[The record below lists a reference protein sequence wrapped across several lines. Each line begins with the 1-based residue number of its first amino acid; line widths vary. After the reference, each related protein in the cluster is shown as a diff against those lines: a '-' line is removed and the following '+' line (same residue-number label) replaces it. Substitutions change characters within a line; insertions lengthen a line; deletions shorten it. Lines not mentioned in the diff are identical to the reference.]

1 MTDGKAF
8 YWTLIGALIAGVL
21 AAIASYLFSDLSLV
35 WQVLWGLAALL
46 ALAHLL
52 MNLNFYKGL
61 FARRTTQLGLR
72 TILNATLVLL
82 IVVVINL
89 IVNNYD
95 VKKDITRNKV
105 HTLSEQSLKV
115 LKNLKTEVTLKAF
128 LNPTQIQ
135 DFETIFSKYTGQSK
149 QLKREFV
156 DVDKEPL
163 LARKYNIKAMG
174 TVVVES
180 GDRNVRVENL
190 TGPDDPKL
198 EEKITNAIVSVIKGG
213 KKKLYYVSGHGERLL
228 SDTGR
233 EGFSEMKAALEN
245 GRYQV
250 EELVLLEQGKIP
262 ADAELVL
269 MAGPRTELMP
279 QEYQAMESY
288 LRSGGKMLLMV
299 EPFSPASLRGFLLKF
314 GADWKPKKAVVET
327 NSLQQLAGGNLLTPI
342 VKTYDPNH
350 EITRDSNQLT
360 LFPVST
366 PVEKA
371 KEVPEGETVISL
383 LSTSSKSLETEFQGD
398 KVKVNQATDRRGPL
412 SLALAISG
420 SVKSANQKEE
430 ETQKAKEF
438 RLVVIGDSDFAS
450 NSARQFGMNSD
461 FFQNTLSWLAQEE
474 DLIAIRPRSTAE
486 SQFEITEQRSRVINL
501 ASIIIAP
508 LIMFISGIGVWISRR
523 RR

>member
-8 YWTLIGALIAGVL
+8 YWTLISTLAAAVL
-21 AAIASYLFSDLSLV
+21 AAIASYLFSDFPLV
-35 WQVLWGLAALL
+35 WRALWGLTATLGMS
-46 ALAHLL
+46 HLL
-52 MNLNFYKGL
+52 MNLKFYQGL
-61 FARRTTQLGLR
+61 FAKRTTQLGLR
-72 TILNATLVLL
+72 TSLNAALVLL

-115 LKNLKTEVTLKAF
+115 LNNLKMEVTLKAF
-128 LNPTQIQ
+128 LDPTQIQ
-135 DFETIFSKYTGQSK
+135 DFETIFSKYTDQSK

-163 LARKYNIKAMG
+163 LVRKYNIKSTG
-174 TVVVES
+174 TLVVES
-180 GDRNVRVENL
+180 GERSVRVDNL
-190 TGPDDPKL
+190 TGPNDPKL
-198 EEKITNAIVSVIKGG
+198 EEKITNAIISVTKGG

-245 GRYQV
+245 GRYEV
-250 EELVLLEQGKIP
+250 EELILLEQGKIP
-262 ADAELVL
+262 SDAELVL
-269 MAGPRTELMP
+269 VAGPRTEFMP

-299 EPFSPASLRGFLLKF
+299 EPFSPPSLRSFLLKF

-327 NSLQQLAGGNLLTPI
+327 NSLQQLADGNLLTPI
-342 VKTYDPNH
+342 VTTYDRNH
-350 EITRDSNQLT
+350 EITRESNQLT

-371 KEVPEGETVISL
+371 KDIPEGETVTTL

-412 SLALAISG
+412 SLAVAVSG
-420 SVKSANQKEE
+420 TVKAEKP
-430 ETQKAKEF
+430 KEF

-486 SQFEITEQRSRVINL
+486 SQFDITGQRRRVINL

-508 LIMFISGIGVWISRR
+508 LIMFVSGIGVWISRR